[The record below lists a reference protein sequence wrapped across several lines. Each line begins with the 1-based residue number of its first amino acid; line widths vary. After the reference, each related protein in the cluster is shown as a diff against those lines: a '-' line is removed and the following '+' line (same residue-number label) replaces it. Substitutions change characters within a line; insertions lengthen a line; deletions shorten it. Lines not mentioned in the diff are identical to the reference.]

1 MLAHHNNQLSQY
13 PGLVRAHGGAFSV
26 EENQALNLTTN
37 PQQFQQQSQQQQ
49 HYHQLQH
56 QQQQQQQTQNYP
68 LAVPVQD
75 LPSRPVQRVSPAV
88 QQMDSANASPIP
100 EDFLLKPAPQ
110 GANSVRRGSGDVT
123 TIEVPLSRY
132 SSVLASALPAVTTDG
147 NALAIK
153 RKDFIASRKKREF
166 IPDQAKDG
174 TYWDKRRKNNEA
186 AKRSR
191 EKRRLNDIV
200 LEARVL
206 DLTQENDGLR
216 EKLNALAERFGI
228 ADIDS
233 LSPDEI
239 KVAPLVKIKQEPSS
253 PPPHKEPVSKTLT
266 NECAVVENTL
276 HERPASRDQQSQ
288 SRQYCQNQS
297 KQLNSAPLTKQ
308 RHNPTP
314 TLESNSANRQHHSSA
329 APCAT
334 KVPQVQTAP
343 VNIHVPNQHQLA
355 SQPPRIPPEMISA
368 LMISKDAP
376 TRVTNTSNDHV
387 QNYGINHASAVHQN
401 PPTVQRPPAPAL
413 AELYGMEQRPAS
425 SITNK
430 LVKSSENPDSV
441 LPQNTKKSNSTPS
454 LIIAP
459 EDGELYSSGA
469 RERKISQCSEDST
482 TADDKATSSSHS
494 VFANAEA
501 THKLPHKL
509 RGKTNRAPTPP
520 ESISRV
526 YSPSPSSPTSAELS
540 PRALVIDVS
549 NHQLR
554 DYGRAVE
561 INGICTPPS
570 STAQSGEE
578 SLPSSP
584 GSVRTG
590 SEELPTDC
598 PSRQPNKSAAKP
610 TTEPYTKMVM
620 AAKKLAMVSSDT
632 DSTPKPLKRVHCSS
646 AEEEQ
651 QYWEKRRRYNEQ
663 AMQYNGL
670 PVAQQVQAPV
680 ADHRSTYLEF
690 ENSQLRNELKMLS
703 QDVATLKNLI
713 HTKVADNGRE

>member
-1 MLAHHNNQLSQY
+1 M
-13 PGLVRAHGGAFSV
+13 
-26 EENQALNLTTN
+26 
-37 PQQFQQQSQQQQ
+37 
-49 HYHQLQH
+49 QH

-68 LAVPVQD
+68 LSVPVQD
-75 LPSRPVQRVSPAV
+75 LPNRPIQRVSPAV
-88 QQMDSANASPIP
+88 QQMDSASASPLP
-100 EDFLLKPAPQ
+100 EDFLIKPVPQ
-110 GANSVRRGSGDVT
+110 GTNSARRGSGDVT

-239 KVAPLVKIKQEPSS
+239 KVVPLVKIKQEPSS
-253 PPPHKEPVSKTLT
+253 PPPNKEPVSKTLT
-266 NECAVVENTL
+266 NECAVIEDTL
-276 HERPASRDQQSQ
+276 HERLTSHDQQHQ
-288 SRQYCQNQS
+288 SRQYCPNQS
-297 KQLNSAPLTKQ
+297 KQLNSATLAKQ
-308 RHNPTP
+308 RHAPNPTQ
-314 TLESNSANRQHHSSA
+314 ESDSANRQDQSCA

-343 VNIHVPNQHQLA
+343 VNIHVPNQQQLS
-355 SQPPRIPPEMISA
+355 SQPPRISREMISA

-376 TRVTNTSNDHV
+376 THVTNVSDDHV
-387 QNYGINHASAVHQN
+387 QNYGIQHASAVNQSKR
-401 PPTVQRPPAPAL
+401 TVQRHPPAAAL
-413 AELYGMEQRPAS
+413 AKLYGMEQQRPAS
-425 SITNK
+425 SVTKQSVTN
-430 LVKSSENPDSV
+430 SENSGTV
-441 LPQNTKKSNSTPS
+441 LPRSTKKPNSAPS
-454 LIIAP
+454 FLIAQ
-459 EDGELYSSGA
+459 EDGVWCSSGA

-482 TADDKATSSSHS
+482 TPDDKATSPSHS
-494 VFANAEA
+494 AFANAEA

-549 NHQLR
+549 NHRLR
-554 DYGRAVE
+554 DLGRPVE

-570 STAQSGEE
+570 SISQSGEE

-598 PSRQPNKSAAKP
+598 PSRQPNRSAAQP

-632 DSTPKPLKRVHCSS
+632 DSTPKPQKRVHCSS

-651 QYWEKRRRYNEQ
+651 QYWEKRRRYSEQ
-663 AMQYNGL
+663 AMQHNGL
-670 PVAQQVQAPV
+670 PVPQQAPV

-713 HTKVADNGRE
+713 QTKVSDNGRE